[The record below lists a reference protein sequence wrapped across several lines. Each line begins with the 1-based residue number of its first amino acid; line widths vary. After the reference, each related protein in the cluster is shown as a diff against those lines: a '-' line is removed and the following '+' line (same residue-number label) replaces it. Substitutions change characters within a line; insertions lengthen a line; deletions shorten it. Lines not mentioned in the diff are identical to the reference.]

1 MTAVHEPGEVW
12 HIGWDW
18 HAHMWFVEPP
28 FDVELDDPM
37 VWFNDRD
44 KAFGFVDQWIREQP
58 VQASVVDQIEQKF
71 EDLTVVRHEDNPLL
85 GQGKIPPALLRA
97 QEAQRRQKPSEPVE
111 PKRMVYANDAA
122 AARVDDY
129 KARVGLG

>member
-1 MTAVHEPGEVW
+1 MSQVHEPGEVW
-12 HIGWDW
+12 HVGWDW

-44 KAFGFVDQWIREQP
+44 DAFGFVDQWIREQP
-58 VQASVVDQIEQKF
+58 VQASVVDQLEQKF
-71 EDLTVVRHEDNPLL
+71 EQTGILRHEDNPLL
-85 GQGKIPPALLRA
+85 GENQIPPALLRA

-111 PKRMVYANDAA
+111 PKRVYANDAA
-122 AARVDDY
+122 RDRVSEYAD
-129 KARVGLG
+129 RVGLG